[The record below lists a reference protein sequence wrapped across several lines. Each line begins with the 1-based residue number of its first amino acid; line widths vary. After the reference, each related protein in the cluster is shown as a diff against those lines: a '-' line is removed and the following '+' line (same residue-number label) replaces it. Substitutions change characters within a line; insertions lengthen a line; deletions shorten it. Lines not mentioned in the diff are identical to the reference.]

1 MIFGAPIVLNPMLI
15 IPFIIAPML
24 NGLIA
29 WFATTMGLVN
39 NVVASSP
46 WTLPGPIGAFLACGN
61 DWRAAVLS
69 IVLIILSIL
78 IYYPFF
84 RMYDK
89 QLLADENS
97 NEIVQD

>member
-15 IPFIIAPML
+15 IPFIIAPMV
-24 NGLIA
+24 NAIIA
-29 WFATTMGLVN
+29 WLLTSAGMVGH
-39 NVVASSP
+39 VVATAP

-69 IVLIILSIL
+69 IGLIVLDLI

-84 RMYDK
+84 KMYDK
-89 QLLADENS
+89 NLLEEEENQ
-97 NEIVQD
+97 EAEVL